1 MENFDQNILAP
12 GEILDGQYKIE
23 KVLGKGGMGVVYL
36 VRHTLLNDLRAIKLV
51 LPNLANPQYMQRF
64 LREGQ
69 VACLIRH
76 PNIINIYDLRVTS
89 DGTVYMVMEYFDG
102 HTLAKELEKRKKFT
116 PKDAFEM
123 LEPIGNALQL
133 AHKNGVIHRDVHPS
147 NIMIKETSSGKYQV
161 KLLDLGLAKVQPTV
175 SAVEEAKFTQLT
187 MVGQILGTPYYMSPE
202 QWEPK
207 SQYEDNIDCRTDIYS
222 LGIVFYELLSGGK
235 PFVGQ
240 TMQNIA
246 YQHFAIM
253 PPTLYEV
260 DPNIPKTFSDVISQA
275 MSKTAQHRQSSI
287 EEMFTQLR
295 ESLYPKIIDNLEFSI
310 PKPIPKPD
318 VNESKT
324 LIESKIV
331 IKHLSGSKEGKTEEF
346 ILSITPEITFGRDPI
361 SKVAYDPYK
370 DDVVAR
376 SQAKIIKDGP
386 NQYSLVDLNSRNG
399 TFVNGQRVNGTIKI
413 EAGDKVKFG
422 NSGPEFLFDLNP
434 RPIPLTKVVSNI
446 PPTKVGVSDLFG
458 ATLTERI
465 VIKHLSGSRKEQQDI
480 FPTRDLQEI
489 TIGRDPLS
497 MIKYDSLKDDL
508 VSTKHAKI
516 FLEPSIPVKYA
527 LVDLNSRNGTFLNKQ
542 RIMTKTLIKS
552 GDKIQLGANGPE
564 FEFNVC

>member
-1 MENFDQNILAP
+1 MENFDQNVLAP
-12 GEILDGQYKIE
+12 GEILDGQYRIE

-36 VRHTLLNDLRAIKLV
+36 VRHTLLNDLRAVKLV
-51 LPNLANPQYMQRF
+51 LPNLANQQYIQRF

-69 VACLIRH
+69 VACLVRH

-102 HTLAKELEKRKKFT
+102 HTLAEELKSRKKFT
-116 PKDAFEM
+116 PQDAFEM
-123 LEPIGNALQL
+123 LEPIANALEI

-147 NIMIKETSSGKYQV
+147 NIMIKETSPGKYHA
-161 KLLDLGLAKVQPTV
+161 KLLDLGLAKVRPTIS
-175 SAVEEAKFTQLT
+175 SAEEAKFTQLT

-207 SQYEDNIDCRTDIYS
+207 SEYEDNIDGRTDIYS
-222 LGIVFYELLSGGK
+222 LGIVFYELLTGRK

-240 TMQNIA
+240 TMQNLA

-253 PPTLYEV
+253 PPSLSEV
-260 DPNIPKTFSDVISQA
+260 DPNIPKAFSDVISQA
-275 MSKTAQHRQSSI
+275 MSKMAEHRQSSV

-295 ESLYPKIIDNLEFSI
+295 EALFSKPIKGSGPHKPIDKPIDKPIERKII
-310 PKPIPKPD
+310 
-318 VNESKT
+318 
-324 LIESKIV
+324 
-331 IKHLSGSKEGKTEEF
+331 IKHLSGSKKGQIEEF
-346 ILSITPEITFGRDPI
+346 VLSMTPEITFGRDPI
-361 SKVAYDPYK
+361 SKVAFDPYK

-376 SQAKIIKDGP
+376 SQAKIISNGNDF
-386 NQYSLVDLNSRNG
+386 DLIDNNSRNG
-399 TFVNGQRVNGTIKI
+399 TFVNNQQVRGTVKI
-413 EAGDKVKFG
+413 HAGDKIRFG
-422 NSGPEFLFDLNP
+422 NTGPEFIFDLSP
-434 RPIPLTKVVSNI
+434 VPI
-446 PPTKVGVSDLFG
+446 PPTQIAPIPMTRFGAGDLL

-465 VIKHLSGSRKEQQDI
+465 VIKHLTGSRAGQEDI
-480 FPTRDLQEI
+480 FATRDLQEI
-489 TIGRDPLS
+489 VIGRDPSS

-516 FLEPSIPVKYA
+516 FLEASIPVKYA

-542 RIMTKTLIKS
+542 RIMAKTSIKA

-564 FEFNVC
+564 FEFNIC

>member
-1 MENFDQNILAP
+1 MENFDQNVLAP
-12 GEILDGQYKIE
+12 GEILDGQYRIE

-51 LPNLANPQYMQRF
+51 LPNLANQQYIQRF

-69 VACLIRH
+69 VACLVRH
-76 PNIINIYDLRVTS
+76 PNIINIYDLRVTT

-102 HTLAKELEKRKKFT
+102 HTLAEELKSRKKFT
-116 PKDAFEM
+116 PQDAFEM
-123 LEPIGNALQL
+123 LEPIANALEI

-147 NIMIKETSSGKYQV
+147 NIMIKEISPGKYHA
-161 KLLDLGLAKVQPTV
+161 KLLDLGLAKVRPTIS
-175 SAVEEAKFTQLT
+175 SAEEAKFTQLT

-207 SQYEDNIDCRTDIYS
+207 SEYEDNIDGRTDIYS
-222 LGIVFYELLSGGK
+222 LGIVFYELISGRK

-240 TMQNIA
+240 TMQNLA
-246 YQHFAIM
+246 YQHFAIT
-253 PPTLYEV
+253 PPSLHEV
-260 DPNIPKTFSDVISQA
+260 DPNVPKAFSDVISQA
-275 MSKTAQHRQSSI
+275 MSKMAEHRQSSV

-295 ESLYPKIIDNLEFSI
+295 ESLFSKPITNTGPHKPIERKII
-310 PKPIPKPD
+310 
-318 VNESKT
+318 V
-324 LIESKIV
+324 
-331 IKHLSGSKEGKTEEF
+331 KHLSGSKKGQIEEF
-346 ILSITPEITFGRDPI
+346 VLSMTQEITFGRDPI

-376 SQAKIIKDGP
+376 NQAKIIFNGNDF
-386 NQYSLVDLNSRNG
+386 NLIDNNSRNG
-399 TFVNGQRVNGTIKI
+399 TFVNNQQVRGSIKI
-413 EAGDKVKFG
+413 QEGNKIRFG
-422 NSGPEFLFDLNP
+422 NTGPEFIFDLS
-434 RPIPLTKVVSNI
+434 PLPI
-446 PPTKVGVSDLFG
+446 PPTQVTAMPMTKFGANDLF

-465 VIKHLSGSRKEQQDI
+465 VIKHLTGSRAGQEDI

-489 TIGRDPLS
+489 IIGRDPLS

-516 FLEPSIPVKYA
+516 FLEPSVPIKYA

-542 RIMTKTLIKS
+542 RIMAKTLIKS
-552 GDKIQLGANGPE
+552 GDKVQLGASGPE
-564 FEFNVC
+564 FEFNIC

>member
-1 MENFDQNILAP
+1 MENFDQNVLAP
-12 GEILDGQYKIE
+12 GEILDGQYRIE

-51 LPNLANPQYMQRF
+51 LPNLANQQYIQRF

-69 VACLIRH
+69 VACLVRH
-76 PNIINIYDLRVTS
+76 PNIINIYDLRVTT

-102 HTLAKELEKRKKFT
+102 HTLAEELKSRKKFT
-116 PKDAFEM
+116 PQDAFEM
-123 LEPIGNALQL
+123 LEPIANALEI

-147 NIMIKETSSGKYQV
+147 NIMIKEISQGKYHA
-161 KLLDLGLAKVQPTV
+161 KLLDLGLAKVRPTIS
-175 SAVEEAKFTQLT
+175 SAEEAKFTQLT

-207 SQYEDNIDCRTDIYS
+207 SEYEDNIDGRTDIYS
-222 LGIVFYELLSGGK
+222 LGIVFYELISGRK

-240 TMQNIA
+240 TMQNLA
-246 YQHFAIM
+246 YQHFAIT
-253 PPTLYEV
+253 PPSLHEV
-260 DPNIPKTFSDVISQA
+260 DPNVPKAFSDVISQA
-275 MSKTAQHRQSSI
+275 MSKMAEHRQSSV

-295 ESLYPKIIDNLEFSI
+295 ESLFSKPITNTGPHKPIERKII
-310 PKPIPKPD
+310 
-318 VNESKT
+318 V
-324 LIESKIV
+324 
-331 IKHLSGSKEGKTEEF
+331 KHLSGSKKGQIEEF
-346 ILSITPEITFGRDPI
+346 VLSMTQEITFGRDPI

-376 SQAKIIKDGP
+376 NQAKIIFNGNDF
-386 NQYSLVDLNSRNG
+386 NLIDNNSRNG
-399 TFVNGQRVNGTIKI
+399 TFVNNQQVRGSIKI
-413 EAGDKVKFG
+413 QEGNKIRFG
-422 NSGPEFLFDLNP
+422 NTGPEFIFDLS
-434 RPIPLTKVVSNI
+434 PLPI
-446 PPTKVGVSDLFG
+446 PPTQVTAMPMTKFGANDLF

-465 VIKHLSGSRKEQQDI
+465 VIKHLTGSRAGQEDI

-489 TIGRDPLS
+489 IIGRDPLS

-516 FLEPSIPVKYA
+516 FLEPSVPIKYA

-542 RIMTKTLIKS
+542 RIMAKTLIKS
-552 GDKIQLGANGPE
+552 GDKVQLGASGPE
-564 FEFNVC
+564 FEFNIC

>member
-1 MENFDQNILAP
+1 MENFDQNVLAP
-12 GEILDGQYKIE
+12 GEILDGQYRIE

-51 LPNLANPQYMQRF
+51 LPNLANQQYIQRF

-69 VACLIRH
+69 VACLVRH
-76 PNIINIYDLRVTS
+76 PNIINIYDLRVTT

-102 HTLAKELEKRKKFT
+102 HTLAEELKSRKKFT
-116 PKDAFEM
+116 PQDAFEM
-123 LEPIGNALQL
+123 LEPIANALEI

-147 NIMIKETSSGKYQV
+147 NIMIKEISPGKYHA
-161 KLLDLGLAKVQPTV
+161 KLLDLGLAKVRPTIS
-175 SAVEEAKFTQLT
+175 SAEEAKFTQLT

-207 SQYEDNIDCRTDIYS
+207 SEYEDNIDGRTDIYS
-222 LGIVFYELLSGGK
+222 LGIVFYELISGRK

-240 TMQNIA
+240 TMQNLA
-246 YQHFAIM
+246 YQHFAIT
-253 PPTLYEV
+253 PPSLHEV
-260 DPNIPKTFSDVISQA
+260 DPNVPKAFSDVISQA
-275 MSKTAQHRQSSI
+275 MSKMAEHRQSSV

-295 ESLYPKIIDNLEFSI
+295 ESLFSKPVTNTGPHKPIERKII
-310 PKPIPKPD
+310 
-318 VNESKT
+318 V
-324 LIESKIV
+324 
-331 IKHLSGSKEGKTEEF
+331 KHLSGSKKGQIEEF
-346 ILSITPEITFGRDPI
+346 VLSMTQEITFGRDPI

-376 SQAKIIKDGP
+376 NQAKIIFNGNDF
-386 NQYSLVDLNSRNG
+386 NLIDNNSRNG
-399 TFVNGQRVNGTIKI
+399 TFVNNQQVRGSIKI
-413 EAGDKVKFG
+413 QEGNKIRFG
-422 NSGPEFLFDLNP
+422 NTGPEFIFDLS
-434 RPIPLTKVVSNI
+434 PLPI
-446 PPTKVGVSDLFG
+446 PPTQVTAMPMTKFGANDLF

-465 VIKHLSGSRKEQQDI
+465 VIKHLTGSRAGQEDI

-489 TIGRDPLS
+489 IIGRDPLS

-516 FLEPSIPVKYA
+516 FLEPSVPIKYA

-542 RIMTKTLIKS
+542 RIMAKTLIKS
-552 GDKIQLGANGPE
+552 GDKVQLGASGPE
-564 FEFNVC
+564 FEFNIC